1 MKKIA
6 SGTVKIALA
15 VVSSVVLL
23 NLAAC
28 APRVAR
34 PEQLTAPTPIQDNSG
49 EYLCSI
55 TKDKTLA
62 EWSDKMANV
71 GLGASI
77 GKTIG
82 TIAGQQALKQIPF
95 VGGFIGDWAGNAI
108 GKKIAI
114 ESVGGMEFIKS
125 KSDLS
130 FASAEDLSLYLYVEY
145 FNGAHYA
152 EAVKAA
158 MELYPELKKSY
169 VKTLVSA
176 SEKICSTSQC
186 QTINES
192 LCLKGP
198 CTK

>member
-1 MKKIA
+1 MKTLVSGAGKI
-6 SGTVKIALA
+6 VMA
-15 VVSSVVLL
+15 VVASVVLL

-34 PEQLTAPTPIQDNSG
+34 PEQLTAPVAIQDNSG

-55 TKDKTLA
+55 TKDKTLT

-71 GLGASI
+71 GLGVSI
-77 GKTIG
+77 GKTVG
-82 TIAGQQALKQIPF
+82 AIAGAQALKQIPF
-95 VGGFIGDWAGNAI
+95 VGGFLGEMAGNAI
-108 GKKIAI
+108 GRKIAI
-114 ESVGGMEFIKS
+114 ESVGGMDFIKS

-130 FASAEDLSLYLYVEY
+130 FANAEDLSLYLYVEY
-145 FNGAHYA
+145 FNGAHYN

-169 VKTLVSA
+169 VKTLVAA
-176 SEKICSTSQC
+176 SEKICSTGQC